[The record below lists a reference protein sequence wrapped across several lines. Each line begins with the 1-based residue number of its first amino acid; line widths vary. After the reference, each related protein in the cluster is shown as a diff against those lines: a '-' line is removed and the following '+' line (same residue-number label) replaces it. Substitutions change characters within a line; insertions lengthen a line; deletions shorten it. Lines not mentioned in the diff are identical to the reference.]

1 MKSLKH
7 RAIGG
12 VAWSAVERFSTQG
25 ISFLLGIFIARLV
38 APEEYGLIA
47 MLAIFI
53 DIAQSFVDSGF
64 SNALIQ
70 KKDRKSI
77 DFSTV
82 FYFNIIIS
90 LIVYG
95 ILYLL
100 APSISSFYN
109 EPILVVVCR
118 ILGLDIVITSLAL
131 VQRTILQIDIDFK
144 RLTKISLL
152 ATVLSG
158 VLGLG
163 LY

>member
-82 FYFNIIIS
+82 FYFRFS
-90 LIVYG
+90 
-95 ILYLL
+95 
-100 APSISSFYN
+100 
-109 EPILVVVCR
+109 
-118 ILGLDIVITSLAL
+118 
-131 VQRTILQIDIDFK
+131 
-144 RLTKISLL
+144 
-152 ATVLSG
+152 TV
-158 VLGLG
+158 
-163 LY
+163 